1 MKKSNYLYSNIT
13 SFEDF
18 DLEQERLL
26 MKQKLIE
33 ARLSY
38 SIKRIETVL
47 SVTNVLFSLAKE
59 FVFPKTSN
67 ILSSFIQKMR
77 G

>member
-33 ARLSY
+33 ARLSN
-38 SIKRIETVL
+38 
-47 SVTNVLFSLAKE
+47 SVRRLESFFSVSNVLFSLAKE
-59 FVFPKTSN
+59 FIYPKISN
-67 ILSSFIQKMR
+67 ILSSFISKMQ

>member
-13 SFEDF
+13 NFDDF

-33 ARLSY
+33 ARISNSVSRLGTFF
-38 SIKRIETVL
+38 SI
-47 SVTNVLFSLAKE
+47 SNVLFTLTKE
-59 FVFPKTSN
+59 VIYPKISN
-67 ILSSFIQKMR
+67 ILSSFIKKMQA
-77 G
+77 